1 MDFIV
6 IISLQINH
14 TSLAFGLSLGV
25 AGKLY
30 GIVSWVGCEVK
41 L

>member
-1 MDFIV
+1 MPVMDFIV

-25 AGKLY
+25 AGKL
-30 GIVSWVGCEVK
+30 
-41 L
+41 